1 MDKPE
6 ALSPSEAERLIL
18 LILNEGFVEPTY
30 HCRHESM
37 GKRGVTMP
45 QLLHALKTGKILRSP
60 EWDDEYENWKYR
72 VEGVDTEGDSL
83 AAVTVILEGDL
94 TLRIITVF

>member
-1 MDKPE
+1 MKDLWSQRTIAGTSRCK
-6 ALSPSEAERLIL
+6 S
-18 LILNEGFVEPTY
+18 
-30 HCRHESM
+30 
-37 GKRGVTMP
+37 GVTMP

-83 AAVTVILEGDL
+83 AAVAVILESDL